1 MWANEVSNASL
12 QYRLLFLFTMSTSD
26 MRCGSF
32 GMSEIED
39 AVNERLPGRLI
50 DVEQW
55 RPQDAPYVK
64 VNFDTAFRASE
75 NISYAG
81 IFIRDHLGLVLGY
94 QSVLSKHVP
103 SPFTA
108 EGLLPCSSTG
118 SEARVPVG
126 PYISDINTMVVQLRG
141 CHIVHIPRI
150 TNQVAHLLASAHLM
164 DRGSVYQSW
173 AEPLFILAAVYHN
186 RGSCSLFV
194 HFLDVIAGFL
204 DFCGHRNYSSR
215 FISDGIPSE
224 YAFLFGGF
232 G

>member
-1 MWANEVSNASL
+1 MEL
-12 QYRLLFLFTMSTSD
+12 
-26 MRCGSF
+26 
-32 GMSEIED
+32 D

-55 RPQDAPYVK
+55 GPQDAPYVK

-118 SEARVPVG
+118 SEARVPLG
-126 PYISDINTMVVQLRG
+126 
-141 CHIVHIPRI
+141 
-150 TNQVAHLLASAHLM
+150 
-164 DRGSVYQSW
+164 
-173 AEPLFILAAVYHN
+173 
-186 RGSCSLFV
+186 
-194 HFLDVIAGFL
+194 HFLRQFFDGDPKTPL
-204 DFCGHRNYSSR
+204 SS
-215 FISDGIPSE
+215 
-224 YAFLFGGF
+224 A
-232 G
+232 